1 MPDNTRHPWKILE
14 SVIVIDTPH
23 LRLRRDR
30 IETPRGDV
38 VEGYH
43 VRETRGFVVIFA
55 MTAQNEVVIVHQYK
69 HGIGGIV
76 VELPAGMIDPGES
89 PLQAATREFEEET
102 GYSVDG
108 TLEHV
113 RTFITDPTGSNGR
126 FSLYFGRGA
135 VPSGKQHFDPTEDI
149 VVELV
154 PLDKLLEKVRDGTID
169 VAPHVACIYTMLDRL
184 GVPI

>member
-1 MPDNTRHPWKILE
+1 MPQSRRPWKILQSE
-14 SVIVIDTPH
+14 IVIDTPH

-55 MTAQNEVVIVHQYK
+55 MTPRNEVVLVRQYK
-69 HGIGGIV
+69 HGIGAV
-76 VELPAGMIDPGES
+76 VLELPAGMIDPGES
-89 PLQAATREFEEET
+89 PLEAATREFEEET

-108 TLEHV
+108 ALEHV

-126 FSLYFGRGA
+126 FSLYFGRDA
-135 VPSGKQHFDPTEDI
+135 IPSGEQHFDATEDI

-154 PLDKLLEKVRDGTID
+154 RLDALVEMVRDGTID
-169 VAPHVACIYTMLDRL
+169 VAPHVACIYSMLDRL
-184 GVPI
+184 GIPI